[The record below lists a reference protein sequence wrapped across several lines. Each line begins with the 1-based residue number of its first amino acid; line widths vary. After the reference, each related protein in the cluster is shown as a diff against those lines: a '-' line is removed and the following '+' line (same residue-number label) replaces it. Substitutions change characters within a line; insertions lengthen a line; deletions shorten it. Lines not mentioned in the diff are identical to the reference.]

1 MLTDDRYKELMTDV
15 GMPNSRSLLQALRQ
29 CAMESAIAER
39 KACAYIARTRNGCL
53 VPPDGGS
60 PTKEEAQMCD
70 DIAECILSR

>member
-1 MLTDDRYKELMTDV
+1 MLTDARYKELMIGV

-39 KACAYIARTRNGCL
+39 KACAYIARNGCL

-60 PTKEEAQMCD
+60 PTEEETQMCD
-70 DIAECILSR
+70 DIAERILSR